1 MSLRKNLKKF
11 VPIWTGMACCAMGC
25 FYSCND
31 GYELIDEDPS
41 WLGSSIYDY
50 LKSNGNYTNVVRMI
64 DDLGYTEVLA
74 RTGSK
79 TLFVAD
85 DDAYARFYNNRTWG
99 VGSYEELSQAQKK
112 MLLYGAMIN
121 NSSQVAYLS
130 SSAGPTEG
138 DCMRR
143 LTSSSAYDTVP
154 ILTPADMPDTKYWAY
169 YKKAGKTIPCLEDA
183 TTAPMIHF
191 IEAYLQN
198 RRITN
203 DDCNFLFN
211 YSTERQAGDA
221 NVNGVNIAEQNI
233 RCSNGFVHKMAEVM
247 PPLPNLANRI
257 AQLPR
262 AKTFSKLLD
271 RYSAPFY
278 SETLTR
284 EYNRLYGTS
293 YDSVFQKRFFSERSQ
308 PDAEGSE
315 ILNLTQDNRPVEAL
329 LKFDPGWNEFYS
341 QLNAST
347 ATNVRL
353 QQDMAV
359 MLVPTDEA
367 MNEYWNNGAGAVLKD
382 RYGTWDNVPDDV
394 LAELINVNMLNSFSN
409 SVPSKFSTVLND
421 ANDELGLSKENV
433 DSVFFACN
441 GAIYL
446 TNKVFSPTAYISVS
460 FPALVNENM
469 SIINWAIKQLD
480 YDVYLNSQ
488 NSTYSFFIPTDGAL
502 EYVDP
507 VSFRVRQN
515 PENPDDG
522 FQPESGLQVYRF
534 HYDPNALT
542 EDERVYAS
550 IHSYDAATGV
560 VGDSIARASTAQT
573 QNRLKDILETHI
585 VIGSLNNSNTYYK
598 TKDGGVIK
606 VENPDVVNS
615 MKVYGGWQVENDAS
629 TMNGGAS
636 VVRDGG
642 IYNQNNGKA
651 YILEDAPIQ
660 TARNSVAD
668 ILATHSEFAEF
679 KKLLD
684 ASGLLTQVVNLNP
697 SDEQSNYRYACPSD
711 NINLFNTFNYTVYV
725 PCNDSIV
732 KMQENGELPTVEDLE
747 SPTLTEDARAQLL
760 DKVTQFIKYHIQ
772 DNSFYI
778 GEGDLNLAGNEYSTS
793 AYTIDGNGVLSYLKV
808 TPVGDN
814 THLSVTDAMGNTRK
828 VITSGGLYNLMA
840 REYQFDVPSIESATT
855 IRTSSY
861 AVVHLIDGPLR
872 YE

>member
-11 VPIWTGMACCAMGC
+11 VPIWTGVACCAMGC

-99 VGSYEELSQAQKK
+99 VGSYEELTQAQKK

-211 YSTERQAGDA
+211 YISERQPGDA
-221 NVNGVNIAEQNI
+221 NVNGVNMEEQNI

-247 PPLPNLANRI
+247 TPLPNLANRI

-278 SETLTR
+278 DEAITR

-293 YDSVFQKRFFSERSQ
+293 YDSVFQKRYFSERSQ
-308 PDAEGSE
+308 DGLALS
-315 ILNLTQDNRPVEAL
+315 LTQDERPVEAL
-329 LKFDPGWNEFYS
+329 LKFDPGWSEFYS

-347 ATNVRL
+347 SPDVQL

-367 MNEYWNNGAGAVLKD
+367 MNEYWNNGAGEVLKN
-382 RYGTWDNVPDDV
+382 RYGAWENVPDNV
-394 LAELINVNMLNSFSN
+394 IAPLINVNMLNSFSN
-409 SVPSKFSTVLND
+409 SVPSKFGSVLND
-421 ANDELGLSKENV
+421 ANDVLGLEKEFV

-469 SIINWAIKQLD
+469 SIINWAINQLG
-480 YDVYLNSQ
+480 YDIYLNSQ
-488 NSTYSFFIPTDGAL
+488 NSTYSFFIPTNEAL

-507 VSFRVRQN
+507 VSFRERAI
-515 PENPDDG
+515 PEVPEDG
-522 FQPESGLQVYRF
+522 FLPEEGLQVYRF
-534 HYDPNALT
+534 HYDSNALT
-542 EDERVYAS
+542 EEERVYAS
-550 IHSYDAATGV
+550 IHEYNSATGV
-560 VGDSIARASTAQT
+560 VGDSIARATTNQVR
-573 QNRLKDILETHI
+573 NRLKDILETHI
-585 VIGSLNNSNTYYK
+585 VIGELNNSNVFYK
-598 TKDGGVIK
+598 TKDGGTLK
-606 VENPDVVNS
+606 VENPNAANV
-615 MKVYGGWQVENDAS
+615 MKVFGGWQVEHPSDAIL
-629 TMNGGAS
+629 NGGAE
-636 VVRDGG
+636 VIKDGN
-642 IYNQNNGKA
+642 IYNQENGVT
-651 YILEDAPIQ
+651 YILENAPIQ
-660 TARNSVAD
+660 TARNSVGD
-668 ILATHSEFAEF
+668 ILATHSEFSEF
-679 KKLLD
+679 YKLLE
-684 ASGLLTQVVNLNP
+684 ASGYLTSVVNFGKEDDMTYQYAAP
-697 SDEQSNYRYACPSD
+697 SL

-725 PCNDSIV
+725 PTNEAIIAEQ
-732 KMQENGELPTVEDLE
+732 KAGNLPTVEEVENPDLME
-747 SPTLTEDARAQLL
+747 EEREALL
-760 DKVTQFIKYHIQ
+760 DEICQFVKYHIQ

-778 GEGDLNLAGNEYSTS
+778 GQGDITRTDYETA
-793 AYTIDGNGVLSYLKV
+793 AYTMDETGTLSYLKV
-808 TPVGDN
+808 KVEGNNNGLTVI
-814 THLSVTDAMGNTRK
+814 DAMNNEHH
-828 VITSGGLYNLMA
+828 VVTSGGLYNLMA
-840 REYQFDVPSIESATT
+840 REYLFNNSSIENATE
-855 IRTSSY
+855 IYTSSY
-861 AVVHLIDGPLR
+861 AVVHQIDGVLKWQ
-872 YE
+872 